1 MTLHLTTPTV
11 LATLLIGLL
20 IGLPGGIGRAPAA
33 PAAPS
38 DVPVDLELILAV
50 DVSGSIDEAEAELQR
65 EGYVKA
71 IAHPDIVAAI
81 RGGMLGRIAVVYFE
95 WSGVGWQGK
104 VGDWTLIED
113 AASARAFSQALARAP
128 IDSGPWTSI
137 SGAIDFAVPMFE
149 ANGYEGTRRVID
161 ISGDGPNNVGGY
173 VPRARD
179 RAVARG
185 IIINGLPIMNDR
197 PNYVRLPMPN
207 LDLYY
212 RNCVIGGPG
221 AFIVVTHDFKAFA
234 AAIRRKLVLEI
245 AGRSLPDGQLPQGPR
260 RLALFHGRFPLSAP
274 RDWIPPCDEGER
286 RFQGI
291 RFDEW

>member
-1 MTLHLTTPTV
+1 MTMHPAIPTV
-11 LATLLIGLL
+11 LAALL
-20 IGLPGGIGRAPAA
+20 IGLPGAIGAAPAA
-33 PAAPS
+33 PAAS
-38 DVPVDLELILAV
+38 GEVPVDLELILAV
-50 DVSGSIDEAEAELQR
+50 DVSGSIDEAEAALQR

-81 RGGMLGRIAVVYFE
+81 RGGMLGRIAVIYFE

-104 VGDWTLIED
+104 VLDWTLIGD
-113 AASARAFSQALARAP
+113 TASARAFSAALARAP
-128 IDSGPWTSI
+128 IDSGLWTSI

-149 ANGYEGTRRVID
+149 ANGYHGTRRVID

-197 PNYVRLPMPN
+197 PNYLRLPMPN

-245 AGRSLPDGQLPQGPR
+245 AGHSLPDGQLPQGPR
-260 RLALFHGRFPLSAP
+260 RLAFSHDRFPLSAP

-286 RFQGI
+286 RFQGV

>member
-1 MTLHLTTPTV
+1 MTMHLAVPTV
-11 LATLLIGLL
+11 LAALL
-20 IGLPGGIGRAPAA
+20 IGLPGSIRAAPPAPAA
-33 PAAPS
+33 S
-38 DVPVDLELILAV
+38 GEVPVDLELVLAI
-50 DVSGSIDEAEAELQR
+50 DVSGSIDEAEAAIQR

-81 RGGMLGRIAVVYFE
+81 RGGMLGRIAVAYFE
-95 WSGVGWQGK
+95 WSGVGWQEK
-104 VGDWTLIED
+104 VLDWTLIKD
-113 AASARAFSQALARAP
+113 AASAGAFSRALARAP
-128 IDSGPWTSI
+128 IDTGPWTSI
-137 SGAIDFAVPMFE
+137 AGAIDFAVPMFE

-173 VPRARD
+173 VPQARD

-234 AAIRRKLVLEI
+234 AAIRCKLVLEI

-260 RLALFHGRFPLSAP
+260 RLALSHDRFPLSAP

-286 RFQGI
+286 RFQGV

>member
-1 MTLHLTTPTV
+1 MTMHLATPTV
-11 LATLLIGLL
+11 LAALLIGFL
-20 IGLPGGIGRAPAA
+20 GGIREAPAA
-33 PAAPS
+33 PARAGE
-38 DVPVDLELILAV
+38 VPVDLELILAV
-50 DVSGSIDEAEAELQR
+50 DVSGSIDEAEAALQR

-81 RGGMLGRIAVVYFE
+81 RGGMLGRIAVTYFE
-95 WSGVGWQGK
+95 WSGVGWQEK
-104 VGDWTLIED
+104 VLDWTLIKD
-113 AASARAFSQALARAP
+113 PASARAFSQALARAP

-173 VPRARD
+173 VPQARD

-234 AAIRRKLVLEI
+234 TAIRRKLVLEI
-245 AGRSLPDGQLPQGPR
+245 AARSLPDGQLAQGPR
-260 RLALFHGRFPLSAP
+260 RLALFHHRFPLSAP

-286 RFQGI
+286 RFQGV